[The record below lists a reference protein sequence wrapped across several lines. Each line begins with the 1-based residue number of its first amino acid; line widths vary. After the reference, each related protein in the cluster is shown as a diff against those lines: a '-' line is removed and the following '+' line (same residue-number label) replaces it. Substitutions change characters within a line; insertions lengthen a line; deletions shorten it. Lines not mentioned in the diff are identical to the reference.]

1 MEATLN
7 RGYNGV
13 YNEGYNGGC
22 NGGCNGAM
30 KTHSPVDGHEQ
41 HDSSAPGGRCR
52 SYVQQEQGGHQQ
64 GGAQED
70 PPPAHGE
77 NNQ

>member
-1 MEATLN
+1 MDVIMEAIITNL
-7 RGYNGV
+7 
-13 YNEGYNGGC
+13 
-22 NGGCNGAM
+22 
-30 KTHSPVDGHEQ
+30 PVDGHDQ

-70 PPPAHGE
+70 TPPAHISMHMIHIKKD
-77 NNQ
+77 NHFISS